1 MNNKI
6 LLLIFSI
13 MLCTQNSCD
22 AKKVPPAPPPDNEKV
37 SQIEWQPEFN
47 IGGEIFPSNILA
59 HPVSLSDGKIFA
71 DGERPADTSL
81 PTLSVSVVNPSSQSH
96 IKLEIDIA
104 GLSELSEF
112 EGVLEKEGETY
123 DINPI
128 ISWNYQY
135 LAKIKQPLATT
146 AKFNLY
152 INGSL
157 VSKKS
162 MAIKVR
168 SVNDAPIYVNGDY
181 SWIFAAY
188 VNENHPW
195 IDQLLREAINTGTVS
210 HGFVGY
216 QAGEQYVSQ
225 QVFAIWNLFQ
235 RRGFQYSSITTP
247 TGYST
252 EIYSQ
257 YVRTFEDSI
266 NTSQANCVDGSVLFA
281 SVLRKIGIDPFLVL
295 IPGHMFL
302 GFYLDEQHKHPV
314 FLETTMMGSTN
325 LKKYSEEDTLDGA
338 FSWLLGVE
346 TRNQASANS
355 FNNAIQEGNNNFFS
369 NQQHFINNESGY
381 KFIDIDEQRK
391 AGVEPI
397 NR

>member
-1 MNNKI
+1 MKNKQLFLKI
-6 LLLIFSI
+6 LLLIS
-13 MLCTQNSCD
+13 LCL
-22 AKKVPPAPPPDNEKV
+22 AKNAGAAPI
-37 SQIEWQPEFN
+37 QWQPEFI

-59 HPVSLSDGKIFA
+59 HPIGLRDGKSFA
-71 DGERPADTSL
+71 SGDAPADTGL
-81 PTLSVSVVNPSSQSH
+81 PPLSVSIINPSNQSH
-96 IKLEIDIA
+96 IKLEIDIE
-104 GLSELSEF
+104 GISEPSEF
-112 EGVLEKEGETY
+112 EGVLEKQGETY
-123 DINPI
+123 DIYPI
-128 ISWNYQY
+128 VSWNYQN
-135 LAKIKQPLATT
+135 LARIKQPLVTT

-152 INGSL
+152 INGNL
-157 VSKKS
+157 VDKKLMS
-162 MAIKVR
+162 VKVR
-168 SVNDAPIYVNGDY
+168 SVNDAPYYVGGDY

-195 IDQLLREAINTGTVS
+195 IDHLLREAINTGTIS

-216 QAGEQYVSQ
+216 KAGEKYVSQ

-281 SVLRKIGIDPFLVL
+281 SVLRKIGIDAFLVL

-314 FLETTMMGSTN
+314 FLETTMMGNTN
-325 LKKYSEEDTLDGA
+325 VKNYAEDDSLDGA
-338 FSWLLGVE
+338 FSWLFGID
-346 TRNQASANS
+346 TRNQASAKS
-355 FNNAIQEGNNNFFS
+355 FNNAIRTGNRNFFR
-369 NQQHFINNESGY
+369 NQQHFINNETGY
-381 KFIDIDEQRK
+381 TFIDIDEQRK

-397 NR
+397 SR